1 MTLHF
6 DQNRLGTSG
15 QGTGDTCQPGG
26 AGVVRSCLW
35 GLGLGGGWSQRAP
48 SRQAVRAERPSH
60 AHGAVLPSLHSA
72 DLGSCVQRGS
82 QAKAQG
88 RGTSGSGG
96 HGNVPG

>member
-6 DQNRLGTSG
+6 DQNRLGPLVP
-15 QGTGDTCQPGG
+15 GDMCQLGG
-26 AGVVRSCLW
+26 AEVVRSCLW

-48 SRQAVRAERPSH
+48 SRQTVRAECPSH
-60 AHGAVLPSLHSA
+60 AHGAVLLSLRSA

-82 QAKAQG
+82 QAKARG